1 MRRSRTSRARRP
13 NYRAR
18 RLVVALATAF
28 VSVLGMIGVT
38 WQERQGAPRDGGSSP
53 QSTVRGGG
61 SGGVPQSTAP
71 QPQPA
76 PRAQQTRLAR
86 ELLAEL
92 PRKGRAPKTDYRR
105 TQFGNGWQQFAN
117 GCDVRND
124 ILRRDLR
131 DVVVDARCKV
141 QRGTLHDPY
150 TDKTITFMRGPHS
163 SDKIQI
169 DHVVALS
176 NAWQT
181 GAQQLPFER
190 RVALANDPMNLLAV
204 EGAANQ
210 EKGDADAATW
220 LPPHKAYRCPYVA
233 RQISVKHHYSLWVTP
248 GEAAAMER
256 VLQGCPDQPA
266 LAH

>member
-1 MRRSRTSRARRP
+1 MRRRSTRRV

-18 RLVVALATAF
+18 RLVVALVTAF
-28 VSVLGMIGVT
+28 MSVLGMIGVA
-38 WQERQGAPRDGGSSP
+38 WQEQQGASGGGGSAS
-53 QSTVRGGG
+53 QSTVR
-61 SGGVPQSTAP
+61 GGVPQSTAP

-86 ELLAEL
+86 EVLAEL

-131 DVVVDARCKV
+131 DVVVDVRCKV

-150 TDKTITFMRGPHS
+150 TDKTIVFARGPHS

-248 GEAAAMER
+248 GEATAMER
-256 VLQGCPDQPA
+256 VLQSCPDQPA